1 MKLYIPPLPPV
12 PEDMKET
19 LIREHPDGLR
29 VVMAEELG
37 SNAVTAG
44 DLLGIDFADP
54 LKLLEAEPP
63 VTERLQ

>member
-37 SNAVTAG
+37 SNAVTAVTCSELISPIPSSCLRLN
-44 DLLGIDFADP
+44 LL
-54 LKLLEAEPP
+54 
-63 VTERLQ
+63 